1 MARDI
6 DEAFIDEAI
15 ERYQCVEAQLAE
27 FNQACTAM
35 EVTVRSPDGLV
46 EVVVTLAGTIRD
58 IVIDDRLLTED
69 GRAVSTSVRL
79 AVTAAADA
87 AGWARQKLHA
97 ETFADFHA
105 VGRLD
110 GA

>member
-1 MARDI
+1 MAREI

-15 ERYQCVEAQLAE
+15 DRYQRVEAQLAE
-27 FNQACTAM
+27 FNQACAAM

-58 IVIDDRLLTED
+58 VVIDERLLGES
-69 GRAVSTSVRL
+69 GRTVSTSVRL

-87 AGWARQKLHA
+87 ANWARQKLHA
-97 ETFADFHA
+97 DSFADYHA
-105 VGRLD
+105 VGR
-110 GA
+110 A

>member
-1 MARDI
+1 MAREI

-15 ERYQCVEAQLAE
+15 ERYQRIETQLADFE
-27 FNQACTAM
+27 RACAGM

-58 IVIDDRLLTED
+58 VVVDQELL
-69 GRAVSTSVRL
+69 GRGARDVSASVRL

-87 AGWARQKLHA
+87 ARWARTKLQA
-97 ETFADFHA
+97 ETFADYQP
-105 VGRLD
+105 VGRP
-110 GA
+110 